1 MDRLLQREGERD
13 RGRSPRLDHSA
24 GQQDGEWGRGVS
36 GRKTSPHKERAPAS
50 AVAVHARTSSS
61 DGRRE
66 GEAGDKCMHA
76 ARDCGD
82 GPPGQVQDGRSVH
95 RARPTSAST
104 TARRY
109 HSLQFQADSLS
120 SRARKEAERV
130 GTGGGSGGAASI
142 ISGKSGM
149 VSSGKEK
156 APIKTAS
163 SSPTIAGSRR
173 VASATRV
180 PLRQLQTSA
189 AEQVARV
196 IEKEE
201 LAGLRGK
208 SYRGTPVPSSLVDEI
223 TPLSTQEEFQLS
235 LESRQGRDAKKK
247 NVCVCVCVC
256 VWFELSLESRQVKAT
271 LPCLSLQSIWHF
283 HSCSVIFTCADEP
296 LLTCSR

>member
-1 MDRLLQREGERD
+1 M
-13 RGRSPRLDHSA
+13 
-24 GQQDGEWGRGVS
+24 S
-36 GRKTSPHKERAPAS
+36 GCKDSPHKERAPAS
-50 AVAVHARTSSS
+50 AVAVHVRTTSS

-66 GEAGDKCMHA
+66 GDAGDKSMHA
-76 ARDCGD
+76 ERECEN
-82 GPPGQVQDGRSVH
+82 GPPGQVQDGRSAH

-109 HSLQFQADSLS
+109 LSLQSQADSIS

-130 GTGGGSGGAASI
+130 GTGGGSGGPASI
-142 ISGKSGM
+142 GSGKTGM
-149 VSSGKEK
+149 VSGGKEK

-163 SSPTIAGSRR
+163 SSTTIASTRR

-180 PLRQLQTSA
+180 PLRQVQTLA

-201 LAGLRGK
+201 FAGFRGK

-235 LESRQGRDAKKK
+235 LESRQGRDAKKQK
-247 NVCVCVCVC
+247 VCVCACV
-256 VWFELSLESRQVKAT
+256 RA
-271 LPCLSLQSIWHF
+271 
-283 HSCSVIFTCADEP
+283 CAD
-296 LLTCSR
+296 LCSSPRRVCARERRQRALGHVLAVGEGAALHGESARA

>member
-1 MDRLLQREGERD
+1 M
-13 RGRSPRLDHSA
+13 
-24 GQQDGEWGRGVS
+24 S
-36 GRKTSPHKERAPAS
+36 GRKASPHKERAPAS
-50 AVAVHARTSSS
+50 AVAVHVRTTSS

-66 GEAGDKCMHA
+66 GDAGDKNLHTA
-76 ARDCGD
+76 IDCGN
-82 GPPGQVQDGRSVH
+82 GPPGQVQDGRSAH

-109 HSLQFQADSLS
+109 HSLQSQADSLS
-120 SRARKEAERV
+120 SRARKEAERI
-130 GTGGGSGGAASI
+130 GTGGSSGGPASI
-142 ISGKSGM
+142 SSGKTGM

-163 SSPTIAGSRR
+163 SSTMIAGSRR

-201 LAGLRGK
+201 FAGLRGK
-208 SYRGTPVPSSLVDEI
+208 SYKGTPVPSSLVDEF

-235 LESRQGRDAKKK
+235 LESRQGRDAKKQR
-247 NVCVCVCVC
+247 V
-256 VWFELSLESRQVKAT
+256 
-271 LPCLSLQSIWHF
+271 
-283 HSCSVIFTCADEP
+283 
-296 LLTCSR
+296 